1 MLSKE
6 CIKHLNDEKMTRWQH
21 FIHALVIAWRLQ
33 KATLAVIIHAFIPRL
48 FTKYATN
55 EMQNILMEKDK

>member
-1 MLSKE
+1 
-6 CIKHLNDEKMTRWQH
+6 MTRWQH